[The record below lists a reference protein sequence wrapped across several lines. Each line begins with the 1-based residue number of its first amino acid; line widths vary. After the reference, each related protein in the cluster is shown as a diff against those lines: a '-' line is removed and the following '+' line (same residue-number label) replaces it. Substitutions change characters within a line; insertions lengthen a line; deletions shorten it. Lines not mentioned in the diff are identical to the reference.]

1 VAAGVVRMRRAV
13 TATLVVL
20 ACAVPASAALPRGL
34 RQTTPAQTLMPGVTY
49 QRLVQFTSRGP
60 VVYHVLTAPK
70 PGGLYALK
78 PVLSN
83 GAIVGKERLTGIEGD
98 AALQATTAGIN
109 GDFFA
114 ADGRPS
120 GILIRNG
127 ALDAAPLSTRS
138 SIGLDASGQL
148 RVDRIAYN
156 GYWKGSGQRRPLQ
169 LNAAPA
175 ANAVTLYTGAWGS
188 TTPPESGPML
198 ALTFSSFPATAP
210 NTDFSAT
217 VSSVQHAAGGVAIP
231 PGGSVIVARGSQI
244 DPAAQE
250 APVGSTVSFRL
261 PLTPAWS
268 GVTDA
273 LGGGPVIV
281 RSGKAVF
288 RANELFS
295 TDQLAARTPRSAV
308 GQLADGRIVLVAVDG
323 RQPGYSVGVSNFEL
337 ALALQQLGCVTA
349 SALDGGSS
357 TALAFEGRLL
367 NRPADPGGE
376 RELSEALLVE
386 YFGVYL
392 PAPAVDV
399 LSPNG
404 DGVDEQQT
412 LAYKLVRPSTVTAS
426 LVGPDGVTR
435 PIDSGHRDPGT
446 YTFTWPGT
454 GEPEG
459 RYQLTVSATD
469 EQGQASSATRA
480 FALDNTLGFLSSP
493 SGAVLRKTG
502 DALVA
507 SYRLTRGAVVTA
519 QVETASGIVVRTLLT
534 AQQGAGSQTVT
545 WDGRLAGGALAYG
558 GSYRLVVAAQNA
570 FGTATL
576 AQPFTARRA

>member
-1 VAAGVVRMRRAV
+1 MRRAAV
-13 TATLVVL
+13 AILVVL
-20 ACAVPASAALPRGL
+20 ACAASAGAAAPRGL
-34 RQTTPAQTLMPGVTY
+34 EETTPPQTLMPGVTY
-49 QRLVQFTSRGP
+49 QRFVQFTSRGP
-60 VVYHVLTAPK
+60 VVYLVLTAPK

-83 GAIVGKERLTGIEGD
+83 GAIVGKGRLSEIEQD
-98 AALQATTAGIN
+98 AAPQATTAGIN
-109 GDFFA
+109 GDSFA
-114 ADGRPS
+114 ADGRPT

-127 ALDAAPLSTRS
+127 ALDAAPLPTRS
-138 SIGLDASGQL
+138 SIGIDASGL
-148 RVDRIAYN
+148 LHVDRIAYN

-169 LNAAPA
+169 LNAAPVG
-175 ANAVTLYTGAWGS
+175 NAVTLYTGAWGP

-198 ALTFSSFPATAP
+198 AISFASFPATAP
-210 NTDFSAT
+210 NTDLSAT
-217 VSSVQHAAGGVAIP
+217 VSSVQHAAGGIAIP
-231 PGGSVIVARGSQI
+231 PGGAVLVARGNQI
-244 DPAAQE
+244 DPATQE
-250 APVGSTVSFRL
+250 APAGSTVSFRL
-261 PLTPAWS
+261 PLTPSWS

-281 RSGKAVF
+281 RAGKAVF

-295 TDQLAARTPRSAV
+295 SVELATRTPRSAV

-337 ALALQQLGCVTA
+337 ALALRQLGCVTA

-357 TALAFEGRLL
+357 TALAFEGKLL
-367 NRPADPGGE
+367 NRPSDPGGE

-392 PAPAVDV
+392 PEPAVEV

-412 LAYKLVRPSTVTAS
+412 LAYKLVRPSTVAAS
-426 LVGPDGVTR
+426 LVGPDGGTR

-459 RYQLTVSATD
+459 RYQFTVSATD
-469 EQGQASSATRA
+469 DQGQASSATRT
-480 FALDNTLGFLSSP
+480 FALNDSLGFLSAPTS
-493 SGAVLRKTG
+493 AVLRKAGT
-502 DALVA
+502 ALA
-507 SYRLTRGAVVTA
+507 ARYTLTRGAVVTA
-519 QVETASGIVVRTLLT
+519 QVETASGIVLRTLVK
-534 AQQGAGSQTVT
+534 AQQGAGQQSVT
-545 WDGRLAGGALAYG
+545 WDGRLAGGALAFG

-570 FGTATL
+570 YGTATL
-576 AQPFTARRA
+576 QQVFTARRG